1 MHPLTYRGGGED
13 TKRGSAG
20 QFVFGTIWILNQK
33 EWGIQRRKE
42 AEVVGLLERGKGE
55 NLKVRLKE

>member
-20 QFVFGTIWILNQK
+20 QYVIGTIWILNQK
-33 EWGIQRRKE
+33 
-42 AEVVGLLERGKGE
+42 EVVGLLERGKGE